1 MYIDELSDLSS
12 FSSLKLLKK
21 KVKLNIPSY
30 LQSKGQFSIREA
42 ADTKKIEKLR
52 IHVERAIRRIK
63 EYHIFDSC
71 IPLNMMG
78 SINQIYTVICL
89 LTNFQGAL
97 IKKNINNHSELSD
110 DLLVQSIKVE

>member
-1 MYIDELSDLSS
+1 MADKGFDIEDIL
-12 FSSLKLLKK
+12 FKK
-21 KVKLNIPSY
+21 KVKLNIPPY

-42 ADTKKIEKLR
+42 ADTKKIAKLR
-52 IHVERAIRRIK
+52 IHVEHAIRRVK
-63 EYHIFDSC
+63 EYHIFDWC

-97 IKKNINNHSELSD
+97 IKKSINNHCELSD
-110 DLLVQSIKVE
+110 D